1 MIDFKSIMEILLTN
15 TNEKQAGFLIPIP
28 QYPFYSASI
37 QEFNAK
43 QVNLRFEFD

>member
-1 MIDFKSIMEILLTN
+1 MEILLTN

-43 QVNLRFEFD
+43 QVCIFILFYLDIAY